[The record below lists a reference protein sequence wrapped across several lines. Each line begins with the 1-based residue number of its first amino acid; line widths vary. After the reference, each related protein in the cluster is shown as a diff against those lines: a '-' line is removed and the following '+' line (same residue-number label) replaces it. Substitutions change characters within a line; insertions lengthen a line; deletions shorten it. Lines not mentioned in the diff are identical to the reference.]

1 MKLQGANHKA
11 IRAMLAGQ
19 DRPKGL
25 GARDADLIRIRLTV
39 LESASSLTEVRD
51 AFPGW
56 RVHPLKHPLAGFWS
70 IDVTGNWRL
79 IFRMDRP
86 GVITDLDYRDTH

>member
-1 MKLQGANHKA
+1 MQLKSANHKA
-11 IRAMLAGQ
+11 IKAMLAGK

-25 GARDADLIRIRLTV
+25 GARDADLIRIRLSV
-39 LESASSLTEVRD
+39 LAEAANLQEVTRS
-51 AFPGW
+51 FPGW
-56 RVHPLKHPLAGFWS
+56 RVHALSGPFQGFWS

-86 GVITDLDYRDTH
+86 GEITELDYRDTH